1 VSALTI
7 RRATIDDAEAIA
19 RTRID
24 GWRASYRGLI
34 PDAFL
39 DAMELQA
46 SRAVWEKIL
55 SVDARNAIVVVAAR
69 DVEVVGFAAANL
81 LDAPKHGLDAE
92 LTGIYVRREF
102 QRAGIGHQLLGAVV
116 AALRLQHPNGLI
128 VWVLA
133 GNKPARAFYE
143 QLGAERLVEQTFQWD
158 GTDLVEAAYGW
169 RNLDALAFACA
180 NPPPPGNTVLQ

>member
-7 RRATIDDAEAIA
+7 RRATVDDAEAIA

-34 PDAFL
+34 PDAYL
-39 DAMELQA
+39 EAMELQA
-46 SRAVWEKIL
+46 SRALWEKIL
-55 SVDARNAIVVVAAR
+55 SVDAPTATVVVAAR
-69 DVEVVGFAAANL
+69 DSEVVGFAAGNIL
-81 LDAPKHGLDAE
+81 REPKQGLGAE

-102 QRAGIGHQLLGAVV
+102 QRAGIGHRLLGAVV
-116 AALRLQHPNGLI
+116 AALHERHPNGLI

-143 QLGAERLVEQTFQWD
+143 QLDAEPLVEQTFQWD
-158 GTDLVEAAYGW
+158 GMDLVEAAYGW
-169 RNLDALAFACA
+169 RDLDALALACA
-180 NPPPPGNTVLQ
+180 NPAPPRNTVLQ